1 MSVHKILIVED
12 EKQIARF
19 LQLEL
24 LHEGYEVEVLYDG
37 RQVVEKVAEDGYDL
51 ILLDVMLPGLNGYD
65 ICRRI
70 RKISTVPIIM
80 VTAKDDIEDE
90 VLGLELGAN
99 DYITKPYSIEIL
111 LARMR
116 RLLKDCHRVE
126 VDDGMNTS
134 EEKLQVK
141 DLTMNTMTYEVTLKD
156 EVLKLTKKEYDLLH
170 YLLINMN
177 VVVTR
182 EQILQAIWGYDYV
195 GDSNTVDVY
204 IRYLRSKIDDQA
216 KQKYIHTIRGV
227 GYVIRE

>member
-24 LHEGYEVEVLYDG
+24 LHEGYEVEVLYNG
-37 RQVVEKVAEDGYDL
+37 RQVVEKVAEEGYDL

-70 RKISTVPIIM
+70 RKISAVPIIM

-116 RLLKDCHRVE
+116 RLLKEYNPVVE
-126 VDDGMNTS
+126 DEKSVGS
-134 EEKLQVK
+134 EERLCIK
-141 DLTMNTMTYEVTLKD
+141 DLNMNTMTYEVTLKD
-156 EVLKLTKKEYDLLH
+156 KVLKLTKKEYDLLH
-170 YLLINMN
+170 YLLTNMN

-216 KQKYIHTIRGV
+216 EEKYIHTIRGV